1 MKKLFY
7 ILSSALLCLSAINM
21 YAQQDEQMSLY
32 MYNPLYYN
40 PAYAGTRNTINISML
55 SRFQWVGW
63 KGAPNTQW
71 FSVHAPVVGQTLGLG
86 AHVTHD
92 RLGARDRTSAYFD
105 ISAGIRLNKKG
116 HRLSFGLSGGVDIS
130 AYNFTNLTVQD
141 PDDPFYGSTWKSVK
155 PNFGAGVY
163 YYGERFYVGLST
175 PRILESN
182 YTNTNNNS
190 SMKMIKR
197 HFFASAGYVFKL
209 NSVWD
214 LKPSTLVKVT
224 PYAPVTFDVTLSAM
238 AYKKFWFGAM
248 YRYNESMGVHASAL
262 ISKIFTIGYAF
273 DFPINGLRG
282 QQYGTHEV
290 VLQLDISK
298 KKRAGQVFSPRY
310 F

>member
-1 MKKLFY
+1 MDLK
-7 ILSSALLCLSAINM
+7 
-21 YAQQDEQMSLY
+21 AQQDEQMSLY

-40 PAYAGTRNTINISML
+40 PAYAGTRNSINVSLL

-71 FSVHAPVVGQTLGLG
+71 LSVHAPVVGQTLGIG
-86 AHVTHD
+86 AHITHD

-116 HRLSFGLSGGVDIS
+116 HRLAFGLSGGVDIS
-130 AYNFTNLTVQD
+130 AYNFTNLNVTD
-141 PDDPFYGSTWKSVK
+141 PDDPFYGNMWKSVN

-163 YYGERFYVGLST
+163 YYGERFYVGVSS

-182 YTNTNNNS
+182 FKNNTAS
-190 SMKMIKR
+190 LKMVKR

-214 LKPSTLVKVT
+214 LKPSTLVKIT
-224 PYAPVTFDVTLSAM
+224 PYSPLTFDVNLSAM
-238 AYKKFWFGAM
+238 AYKKVWFGFM
-248 YRYNESMGVHASAL
+248 YRYKEAMGVNASVL
-262 ISKIFTIGYAF
+262 INKMFTVGYAF

-282 QQYGTHEV
+282 QQYGTHEI
-290 VLQLDISK
+290 VLQFDFSK
-298 KKRAGQVFSPRY
+298 KRQAGQTFSPRY